1 MLSLLL
7 DSANKEL
14 LVALYSDDKKI
25 DEIRYEARQRQS
37 ELMIPEL
44 DKILKNNN
52 IDPKNIDEIIV
63 TQGPGSY
70 TGVRIALT
78 IAKIYAM
85 SLYIPCYAL
94 SSLAVLK
101 DKTKT
106 SICLI
111 NARSNRSYFAVYEA
125 NGNALIQDK
134 VLPNTEVIEYINS
147 HKDFAVCGD
156 TTYLGIEGQN
166 EDISFNMMSLKN
178 ESNKVDNIL
187 TLKAVYLKD

>member
-14 LVALYSDDKKI
+14 LVALYKDDKKI
-25 DEIRYEARQRQS
+25 DEIRYEAWQRQS

-44 DKILKNNN
+44 DKILKRNE
-52 IDPKNIDEIIV
+52 IDPKTIDEIVV

-78 IAKIYAM
+78 IAKIYAL
-85 SLYIPCYAL
+85 SLNIPCYAI
-94 SSLAVLK
+94 SSLGVLK
-101 DKTKT
+101 DENKT

-111 NARSNRSYFAVYEA
+111 NARSNRSYFGVYEA
-125 NGNALIQDK
+125 NGNVLIEDK
-134 VLPNTEVIEYINS
+134 VLPNKEVLDYIEE
-147 HKDFAVCGD
+147 HKDFAICGD
-156 TTYLGIEGQN
+156 VTYLGLENQ
-166 EDISFNMMSLKN
+166 ESDIAKNMMSLKN
-178 ESNKVDNIL
+178 ESNKVQNIL

>member
-14 LVALYSDDKKI
+14 LVALYKDDKKI
-25 DEIRYEARQRQS
+25 DEIRYEAWQRQS

-44 DKILKNNN
+44 DKILKRNE
-52 IDPKNIDEIIV
+52 IDPKTIDEIVV

-78 IAKIYAM
+78 IAKIYAL
-85 SLYIPCYAL
+85 SLNIPCYAI
-94 SSLAVLK
+94 SSLGVLK
-101 DKTKT
+101 DENKT

-111 NARSNRSYFAVYEA
+111 NARSNRSYVGVYEA
-125 NGNALIQDK
+125 NGNVLIEDK
-134 VLPNTEVIEYINS
+134 VLPNKEVLDYIEE
-147 HKDFAVCGD
+147 HKDFAICGD
-156 TTYLGIEGQN
+156 VTYLGLENQ
-166 EDISFNMMSLKN
+166 ESDIAKNMMSLKN
-178 ESNKVDNIL
+178 ESNKVQNIL

>member
-14 LVALYSDDKKI
+14 LVALYKDDKKI
-25 DEIRYEARQRQS
+25 DEIRYEAWQRQS

-44 DKILKNNN
+44 NKILKRNE
-52 IDPKNIDEIIV
+52 IDPKTIDEIVV

-78 IAKIYAM
+78 IAKIYAL
-85 SLYIPCYAL
+85 SLNIPCYAI
-94 SSLAVLK
+94 SSLGVLK
-101 DKTKT
+101 DENKT

-111 NARSNRSYFAVYEA
+111 NARSNRSYFGVYEA
-125 NGNALIQDK
+125 NGNVLIEDK
-134 VLPNTEVIEYINS
+134 VLPNKEVLDYVEE
-147 HKDFAVCGD
+147 HKDFAICGD
-156 TTYLGIEGQN
+156 VTYLGLENQ
-166 EDISFNMMSLKN
+166 ESDIAKNMMSLKN
-178 ESNKVDNIL
+178 ESNKVQNIL

>member
-14 LVALYSDDKKI
+14 LVALYKDDKKI
-25 DEIRYEARQRQS
+25 DEIRYEAWQRQS

-44 DKILKNNN
+44 DKILKRNE
-52 IDPKNIDEIIV
+52 IDPKTIDEIVV

-78 IAKIYAM
+78 IAKIYAL
-85 SLYIPCYAL
+85 SLNIPCYAI
-94 SSLAVLK
+94 SSLGVLK
-101 DKTKT
+101 DENKT

-111 NARSNRSYFAVYEA
+111 NARSNRSYFGVYEA
-125 NGNALIQDK
+125 NGNVLIEDK
-134 VLPNTEVIEYINS
+134 VLPNKEVLDYVEE
-147 HKDFAVCGD
+147 HKDFAICGD
-156 TTYLGIEGQN
+156 VTYLGLENQ
-166 EDISFNMMSLKN
+166 ESDIAKNMMSLKN
-178 ESNKVDNIL
+178 ESNKVQNIL

>member
-14 LVALYSDDKKI
+14 LVALYKDDKKI
-25 DEIRYEARQRQS
+25 DEIRYEAWQRQS

-44 DKILKNNN
+44 DKILKRNE
-52 IDPKNIDEIIV
+52 IDPKTIDEIVV

-78 IAKIYAM
+78 IAKIYAL
-85 SLYIPCYAL
+85 SLNIPCYAI
-94 SSLAVLK
+94 SSLGVLK
-101 DKTKT
+101 DENKT

-111 NARSNRSYFAVYEA
+111 NARSNRSYFGVYEA
-125 NGNALIQDK
+125 NGNVLIEDK
-134 VLPNTEVIEYINS
+134 VLPNKEVLDYIEE
-147 HKDFAVCGD
+147 HKDFAICGD
-156 TTYLGIEGQN
+156 VTYLGLENQ
-166 EDISFNMMSLKN
+166 ESDIDKNMMSLKN
-178 ESNKVDNIL
+178 ESNKVQNIL

>member
-14 LVALYSDDKKI
+14 LVALYKDDKKI
-25 DEIRYEARQRQS
+25 DEIRYEAWQRQS

-44 DKILKNNN
+44 DKILKRNE
-52 IDPKNIDEIIV
+52 IDPKTIDEIVV

-78 IAKIYAM
+78 IAKIYAL
-85 SLYIPCYAL
+85 SLNIPCYAI
-94 SSLAVLK
+94 SSLGVLK
-101 DKTKT
+101 DENKT

-111 NARSNRSYFAVYEA
+111 NARSNRSYFGVYET
-125 NGNALIQDK
+125 NGNVLIEDK
-134 VLPNTEVIEYINS
+134 VLPNKEVLDYIEE
-147 HKDFAVCGD
+147 HKDFAICGD
-156 TTYLGIEGQN
+156 VTYLGLENQ
-166 EDISFNMMSLKN
+166 ESDIAKNMMSLKN
-178 ESNKVDNIL
+178 ESNKVQNIL

>member
-14 LVALYSDDKKI
+14 LVALYKGDKKI
-25 DEIRYEARQRQS
+25 DEIRYEAWQRQS

-44 DKILKNNN
+44 DKILKRNE
-52 IDPKNIDEIIV
+52 IDPKTIDEIVV

-78 IAKIYAM
+78 IAKIYAL
-85 SLYIPCYAL
+85 SLNIPCYAI
-94 SSLAVLK
+94 SSLGVLK
-101 DKTKT
+101 DENKT

-111 NARSNRSYFAVYEA
+111 NARSNRSYFGVYEA
-125 NGNALIQDK
+125 NGNVLIEDK
-134 VLPNTEVIEYINS
+134 VLPNKEVLDYIEE
-147 HKDFAVCGD
+147 HKDFAICGD
-156 TTYLGIEGQN
+156 VTYLGLENQ
-166 EDISFNMMSLKN
+166 ESDIAKNMMSLKN
-178 ESNKVDNIL
+178 ESNKVQNIL

>member
-7 DSANKEL
+7 ESANKEL
-14 LVALYSDDKKI
+14 LVALYENDKKI
-25 DEIRYEARQRQS
+25 DEICYEAWQRQS

-44 DKILKNNN
+44 NKILKRNS
-52 IDPKNIDEIIV
+52 IDPKTIDEIVV
-63 TQGPGSY
+63 TKGPGSY

-78 IAKIYAM
+78 IAKIYAL
-85 SLYIPCYAL
+85 SLEIPCYAV
-94 SSLAVLK
+94 SSLGVLK
-101 DKTKT
+101 DESKT

-111 NARSNRSYFAVYEA
+111 NARSNRSYFGVYKTSGEV
-125 NGNALIQDK
+125 LIEDK
-134 VLPNTEVIEYINS
+134 VLPNKEVLEYIEA

-156 TTYLGIEGQN
+156 VTYLGLINQDS
-166 EDISFNMMSLKN
+166 DIAKNMMSLKN

>member
-14 LVALYSDDKKI
+14 LVALYKDDKKI
-25 DEIRYEARQRQS
+25 DEIRYEAWQRQS

-44 DKILKNNN
+44 NKILKRNE
-52 IDPKNIDEIIV
+52 IDPKTIDEIVV

-78 IAKIYAM
+78 IAKIYAL
-85 SLYIPCYAL
+85 SLNIPCYAI
-94 SSLAVLK
+94 SSLGVLK
-101 DKTKT
+101 DENKT

-111 NARSNRSYFAVYEA
+111 NARSNRSYFGVYEA
-125 NGNALIQDK
+125 NGNVLIEDK
-134 VLPNTEVIEYINS
+134 VLPNKEVLDYIEE
-147 HKDFAVCGD
+147 HKDFAICGD
-156 TTYLGIEGQN
+156 VTYLGLENQ
-166 EDISFNMMSLKN
+166 ESDIAKNMMSLKN
-178 ESNKVDNIL
+178 ESNKVQNIL

>member
-44 DKILKNNN
+44 DKIIKNNN

-85 SLYIPCYAL
+85 SLNIPCYAL

>member
-1 MLSLLL
+1 MISLIL

-14 LVALYSDDKKI
+14 LVALYKDGEKV
-25 DEIRYEARQRQS
+25 DEIRYEAWQRQS

-44 DKILKNNN
+44 DKILKKNN
-52 IDPKNIDEIIV
+52 IAPKSINEIIV
-63 TQGPGSY
+63 TKGPGSY

-85 SLYIPCYAL
+85 SLEIPCYAI
-94 SSLAVLK
+94 SSLTVLK
-101 DKTKT
+101 DKNKS

-111 NARSNRSYFAVYEA
+111 NARSNRSYFAVYDKD
-125 NGNALIQDK
+125 GNALIEDK
-134 VLPNTEVIEYINS
+134 VLPNVEVMEYIAS
-147 HKDFAVCGD
+147 HQDFAVCGD
-156 TTYLGIEGQN
+156 VTYLGLTNVDQ
-166 EDISFNMMSLKN
+166 DISFNMMSLKN

>member
-7 DSANKEL
+7 DSANKKL

-85 SLYIPCYAL
+85 SLNIPCYAL

>member
-14 LVALYSDDKKI
+14 LVALYKDDKKI
-25 DEIRYEARQRQS
+25 DEIRYEAWQRQS

-44 DKILKNNN
+44 DEILKRNE
-52 IDPKNIDEIIV
+52 IDPKTIDEIVV

-78 IAKIYAM
+78 IAKIYAL
-85 SLYIPCYAL
+85 SLNIPCYAI
-94 SSLAVLK
+94 SSLGVLT
-101 DKTKT
+101 DENKT

-111 NARSNRSYFAVYEA
+111 NARSNRSYFGVYEA
-125 NGNALIQDK
+125 NGNVLIEDK
-134 VLPNTEVIEYINS
+134 VLPNKEVLDYIEE
-147 HKDFAVCGD
+147 HKDFAICGD
-156 TTYLGIEGQN
+156 VTYLGLENQ
-166 EDISFNMMSLKN
+166 ESDIAKNMMSLKN
-178 ESNKVDNIL
+178 ESNKVQNIL

>member
-1 MLSLLL
+1 MISLIL

-14 LVALYSDDKKI
+14 LVALYKDGEKV
-25 DEIRYEARQRQS
+25 DEIRYEAWQRQS

-44 DKILKNNN
+44 DKILKKNN
-52 IDPKNIDEIIV
+52 IAPKSINEIIV
-63 TQGPGSY
+63 TKGPGSY

-85 SLYIPCYAL
+85 SLEIPCYAI

-101 DKTKT
+101 DKNKS

-111 NARSNRSYFAVYEA
+111 NARSNRSYFAVYDKD
-125 NGNALIQDK
+125 GNALIEDK
-134 VLPNTEVIEYINS
+134 VLPNVEVMEYIAS
-147 HKDFAVCGD
+147 HQDFAVCGD
-156 TTYLGIEGQN
+156 VTYLGLTNVDQ
-166 EDISFNMMSLKN
+166 DISFNMMSLKN